1 MESFLFHGIK
11 WRDYDLLVYIIE
23 SGYILPRCMIDNDF
37 SNDKNNIF
45 NGTKYISLSDK
56 GLVNQGAI
64 DIYWCAYDEFIVDQP
79 SLVLKKDNLK
89 IIHPKIITRHQRDLL
104 SSEEWRAMLYDDDSE
119 ERLTYYMDEVQVKEP
134 ISIRDNL
141 VAVGIPSDYLNYVL
155 KKDEA
160 NELIDRVNSAV
171 KKNGIDVPIVDS
183 SMYSFAD
190 NERNIEKHKIKSRF

>member
-11 WRDYDLLVYIIE
+11 WRDYDLLVNIIE
-23 SGYILPRCMIDNDF
+23 SGYILPRCMIDYDF

-104 SSEEWRAMLYDDDSE
+104 SNEEWRAMLYDDDSE

-183 SMYSFAD
+183 CMYSFAD